1 VDTEICRWGFQN
13 ADAVW
18 GCDSN
23 ATLLSHH
30 LGQEVQQNGLALH
43 TDLIYTHTYG
53 ALVQQAQRTSMD
65 HFTIV
70 QALCRTAIADASP
83 ALRKQIERLRDA
95 LTKDGESKQAAALTS
110 ILTTAD
116 RTKELSPSRIERSKA
131 QIPGEV
137 LTRNTPVP
145 VDRETA
151 APLADVLFPADVQS
165 VAPLFNATVSQAIRT
180 IIEEWA
186 NFDALSEIDIR
197 PSKTCLIYGAPG
209 TGKTRLAL
217 WIAQQLDL
225 PVVLVKLDGLVSS
238 FLGTTARNIGNLFTF
253 ANRHRCI
260 LLLDE
265 FDAIAKVRDDPQEVG
280 EIKRVVN
287 ALLQNLD
294 TRRDVG
300 FTIGITNHPKLLD
313 SAVWRRFEVQLE
325 IPKPDFEMRKA
336 IAAHFMPPV
345 KAPDSHLKLIA
356 WFTEGSTGAE
366 IESLVRT
373 YKKATTV
380 REEDRRGLL
389 DTLRQFATLNAAR
402 VQSERRAL
410 LFDDSSN
417 LFRAMRDDPI
427 LGFSMADIGEI
438 AGRDKSTVSRQ
449 LGRATRS
456 GEGEL
461 ANG

>member
-1 VDTEICRWGFQN
+1 MQ
-13 ADAVW
+13 
-18 GCDSN
+18 
-23 ATLLSHH
+23 
-30 LGQEVQQNGLALH
+30 
-43 TDLIYTHTYG
+43 
-53 ALVQQAQRTSMD
+53 
-65 HFTIV
+65 HFTII
-70 QALCRTAIADASP
+70 QALCRAAIADASP
-83 ALRKQIERLRDA
+83 AVRKQIERLRDA
-95 LTKDGESKQAAALTS
+95 VAKDGDPKQAAAITS
-110 ILTTAD
+110 ILTAAE
-116 RTKELSPSRIERSKA
+116 RTKELSPSRIERSRA
-131 QIPGEV
+131 HVAGEA
-137 LTRNTPVP
+137 LTRSTPVP

-151 APLADVLFPADVQS
+151 AALADIIFPADVQPT
-165 VAPLFNATVSQAIRT
+165 APLFNPTVSEAVGT
-180 IIEEWA
+180 IVEEWA
-186 NFDALSEIDIR
+186 HFDALAEIDIR

-238 FLGTTARNIGNLFTF
+238 FLGTTARNIGNLFAF
-253 ANRHRCI
+253 ANRYRCI

-294 TRRDVG
+294 VRRDVG

-313 SAVWRRFEVQLE
+313 PAVWRRFEVQLE

-336 IAAHFMPPV
+336 IAAHFVPPV
-345 KAPDSHLKLIA
+345 QAPDAHLRLIS
-356 WFTEGSTGAE
+356 WFTEGATGAE

-410 LFDDSSN
+410 LFDDTSN
-417 LFRAMRDDPI
+417 LFRAMRDDPD

-449 LGRATRS
+449 IGRAARG
-456 GEGEL
+456 GEGEVEH
-461 ANG
+461 G

>member
-1 VDTEICRWGFQN
+1 V
-13 ADAVW
+13 
-18 GCDSN
+18 
-23 ATLLSHH
+23 
-30 LGQEVQQNGLALH
+30 
-43 TDLIYTHTYG
+43 
-53 ALVQQAQRTSMD
+53 
-65 HFTIV
+65 
-70 QALCRTAIADASP
+70 
-83 ALRKQIERLRDA
+83 
-95 LTKDGESKQAAALTS
+95 
-110 ILTTAD
+110 
-116 RTKELSPSRIERSKA
+116 
-131 QIPGEV
+131 
-137 LTRNTPVP
+137 
-145 VDRETA
+145 
-151 APLADVLFPADVQS
+151 FPPNIQPT
-165 VAPLFNATVSQAIRT
+165 APLFNATVSQAIGT

-186 NFDALSEIDIR
+186 HFEALAQIDIR

-238 FLGTTARNIGNLFTF
+238 FLGTTARNIGNLFSF

-294 TRRDVG
+294 ARRDVG

-313 SAVWRRFEVQLE
+313 PAVWRRFEVQLE

-345 KAPDSHLKLIA
+345 KASDIHLKLIA

-380 REEDRRGLL
+380 REEDKRGLL

-410 LFDDSSN
+410 LFDDSSS

-438 AGRDKSTVSRQ
+438 AGKDKSTVSRQ
-449 LGRATRS
+449 LGRTAKA
-456 GEGEL
+456 GEGE
-461 ANG
+461 AMNG

>member
-1 VDTEICRWGFQN
+1 ME
-13 ADAVW
+13 
-18 GCDSN
+18 
-23 ATLLSHH
+23 
-30 LGQEVQQNGLALH
+30 
-43 TDLIYTHTYG
+43 
-53 ALVQQAQRTSMD
+53 
-65 HFTIV
+65 HFPII
-70 QALCRTAIADASP
+70 QALCRAAMADASP
-83 ALRKQIERLRDA
+83 AVRKQIERLRDA
-95 LTKDGESKQAAALTS
+95 LLKDGKSKHAASLTGL
-110 ILTTAD
+110 LTTAD
-116 RTKELSPSRIERSKA
+116 RTKEISPSRIERSKT
-131 QIPGEV
+131 QILGEA
-137 LTRNTPVP
+137 LTRNTPIP

-151 APLADVLFPADVQS
+151 AALAEVIFPADIQPS
-165 VAPLFNATVSQAIRT
+165 APLFNATVSQAIGT
-180 IIEEWA
+180 IIDEWA
-186 NFDALSEIDIR
+186 NFEALSEIDIR

-238 FLGTTARNIGNLFTF
+238 FLGTTARNIGNLFAF
-253 ANRHRCI
+253 ANRHRCV

-294 TRRDVG
+294 VRRDVG

-345 KAPDSHLKLIA
+345 KAPDIHLRLIA

-380 REEDRRGLL
+380 RDEDKRGLL

-410 LFDDSSN
+410 LFDDPAN
-417 LFRAMRDDPI
+417 LFRAMRNDPI
-427 LGFSMADIGEI
+427 LGFSMTDIGEI
-438 AGRDKSTVSRQ
+438 AGKDKSTVSRQ
-449 LGRATRS
+449 LGRQVSRS
-456 GEGEL
+456 TDEVS
-461 ANG
+461 NG

>member
-1 VDTEICRWGFQN
+1 MSE
-13 ADAVW
+13 AV
-18 GCDSN
+18 G
-23 ATLLSHH
+23 
-30 LGQEVQQNGLALH
+30 
-43 TDLIYTHTYG
+43 
-53 ALVQQAQRTSMD
+53 
-65 HFTIV
+65 
-70 QALCRTAIADASP
+70 
-83 ALRKQIERLRDA
+83 
-95 LTKDGESKQAAALTS
+95 
-110 ILTTAD
+110 
-116 RTKELSPSRIERSKA
+116 
-131 QIPGEV
+131 
-137 LTRNTPVP
+137 
-145 VDRETA
+145 
-151 APLADVLFPADVQS
+151 
-165 VAPLFNATVSQAIRT
+165 T

-186 NFDALSEIDIR
+186 HFDALAEINIR

-238 FLGTTARNIGNLFTF
+238 FLGTTARNIGNLFAF
-253 ANRHRCI
+253 ANRYRCI

-294 TRRDVG
+294 VRRDVG

-313 SAVWRRFEVQLE
+313 PAVWRRFEVQLE

-345 KAPDSHLKLIA
+345 QAPDAHLRLIS
-356 WFTEGSTGAE
+356 WFTEGATGAE

-373 YKKATTV
+373 YKKATAV

-389 DTLRQFATLNAAR
+389 NTLRQFATLNAAR

-410 LFDDSSN
+410 LFDDTSN
-417 LFRAMRDDPI
+417 LFRAMRDDPD
-427 LGFSMADIGEI
+427 LGFSMTDIGEI

-449 LGRATRS
+449 IGRAARVD
-456 GEGEL
+456 EGEVEH
-461 ANG
+461 G

>member
-1 VDTEICRWGFQN
+1 
-13 ADAVW
+13 
-18 GCDSN
+18 
-23 ATLLSHH
+23 
-30 LGQEVQQNGLALH
+30 
-43 TDLIYTHTYG
+43 
-53 ALVQQAQRTSMD
+53 MD
-65 HFTIV
+65 HFPIV
-70 QALCRTAIADASP
+70 QALCRAAAADASP
-83 ALRKQIERLRDA
+83 AVRKQIERLRDA
-95 LTKDGESKQAAALTS
+95 LAKSGETTQSAALAS
-110 ILTTAD
+110 ILVTAE
-116 RTKELSPSRIERSKA
+116 RTKELSPSRIERSRSTGS
-131 QIPGEV
+131 GET
-137 LTRNTPVP
+137 LTRNTPIP

-151 APLADVLFPADVQS
+151 AALADVVFPSDIHA
-165 VAPLFNATVSQAIRT
+165 VAPLFNATVNQAVHT

-217 WIAQQLDL
+217 WIAQELDL

-253 ANRHRCI
+253 ANRFRCV

-294 TRRDVG
+294 ARRDVG

-313 SAVWRRFEVQLE
+313 PAVWRRFEVQLE
-325 IPKPDFEMRKA
+325 IPKPDFEVRKA
-336 IAAHFMPPV
+336 IAAHFMPPI
-345 KAPDSHLKLIA
+345 KAPDIHLRLIS

-380 REEDRRGLL
+380 KEEDKRGLL

-410 LFDDSSN
+410 LFEDTNS
-417 LFRAMRDDPI
+417 LFRAMRDDPA

-438 AGRDKSTVSRQ
+438 AGKDKSTVSRQ
-449 LGRATRS
+449 LGRAAKS
-456 GEGEL
+456 GEGEVL
-461 ANG
+461 NG